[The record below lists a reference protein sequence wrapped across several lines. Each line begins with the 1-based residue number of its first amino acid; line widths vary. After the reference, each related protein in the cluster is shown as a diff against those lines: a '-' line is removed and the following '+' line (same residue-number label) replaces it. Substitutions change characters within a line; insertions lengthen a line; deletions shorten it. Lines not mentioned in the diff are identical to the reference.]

1 LRQTGLC
8 GVDEFDTGFLIG
20 LLVGEGHFGGDRK
33 QPYVII
39 KMHVRH
45 KATFRWLQQILPG
58 GHLYGPYFHGGRTY
72 YQFMVR
78 GRYLRDVL
86 VPLIQRRRNTLDP
99 HVAGRFDTMC
109 ARYGI
114 G

>member
-1 LRQTGLC
+1 MNSKQA
-8 GVDEFDTGFLIG
+8 FLIG
-20 LLVGEGHFGGDRK
+20 LLVGEGHFGGDGE
-33 QPYVII
+33 QPHVIV

-45 KATFRWLQQILPG
+45 EATFRWLRKVLPG

-78 GRYLRDVL
+78 GRYLHDVL
-86 VPLIQRRRNTLDP
+86 VPLIRRRRNALEP

-114 G
+114 D